1 MNALLGI
8 IGIVSGGIIVFFS
21 LCLAKSASDAD
32 DKEGRG

>member
-8 IGIVSGGIIVFFS
+8 IGIVSGGIIFFS